1 MLSSSAGGQPLDA
14 EVTELVDKAP
24 PTTHGGGNEATPP
37 NATLMA
43 FCFIIMTARMAA
55 FPVRSSMLAKA

>member
-1 MLSSSAGGQPLDA
+1 MLGIGI

-24 PTTHGGGNEATPP
+24 PMAHDGGNEATPP

-43 FCFIIMTARMAA
+43 SCFIIMMTRTAA
-55 FPVRSSMLAKA
+55 FLASSSLLAKA